1 MTYSTDFR
9 KKVLEFMNRGHT
21 MREAAGVFDIA
32 LDTVTKWNRK
42 LLKTGSLKDAPRRA
56 GFRKLD
62 PEKLR
67 AHVAAHPDAYLAEI
81 GEAFGCN
88 ESAVRKAFAKL
99 KITREKN

>member
-1 MTYSTDFR
+1 
-9 KKVLEFMNRGHT
+9 
-21 MREAAGVFDIA
+21 MREAADAFGIA
-32 LDTVTKWNRK
+32 LGSVNNWKRK
-42 LLKTGSLKDAPRRA
+42 LLNTGGLEDAPRRA

-67 AHVAAHPDAYLAEI
+67 AHVAARPDAYLAEI

-99 KITREKN
+99 KITRKKKRGGSRSRGRSR